1 MTDPLVPRFFL
12 DKYFGKNIESRY
24 NAALKEQ
31 KTAKIRQKRRIAMNR
46 IRLALGIGILGLCL
60 VTPVFAEG
68 TLEKI
73 AKNGEFVVGVRD
85 GAIPF
90 GFISKENE
98 QVGFSVD
105 MAKEFHKALESELK
119 KSLKF
124 TLKTTNPK
132 TRIPLVANGTIDMEC
147 GSTTH
152 TIEREE
158 TVDFTIT
165 IFLTGTQLL
174 VKKGSGIKSVKDVA
188 GKKVGA
194 AQGSTNEKAIRD
206 LNEKGGLNPPA
217 NITVYQEHS
226 QGFLAL
232 QRGILDA
239 YCTDGILLAGLR
251 AKAPNPAEYEV
262 IGEMI
267 TYDPYAFIV
276 RENDSKFH
284 DFINIQIIKMIKDG
298 RFQKLYDKWFGPNGT
313 VPYPMSEEFKILLKL
328 QAWP

>member
-1 MTDPLVPRFFL
+1 M
-12 DKYFGKNIESRY
+12 KNISV
-24 NAALKEQ
+24 LFWVGFL
-31 KTAKIRQKRRIAMNR
+31 T
-46 IRLALGIGILGLCL
+46 LCL
-60 VTPVFAEG
+60 VTPVLADG

-98 QVGFSVD
+98 HVGFSLD
-105 MAKEFHKALESELK
+105 MAKEFHKALEADLK
-119 KSLKF
+119 KPINL

-132 TRIPLVANGTIDMEC
+132 TRIPLVAIGTIDMEC

-158 TVDFTIT
+158 TVDFTVT

-174 VKKGSGIKSVKDVA
+174 VKKGSGIKSAKDVA

-206 LNEKGGLNPPA
+206 LNEKGILNPPA
-217 NITVYQEHS
+217 NIVVYQEHS

-276 RENDSKFH
+276 RENDSKFR
-284 DFINIQIIKMIKDG
+284 DFINIQIIKTIKDG
-298 RFQKLYDKWFGPNGT
+298 RFAKMYEKWFGPNGT
-313 VPYPMSEEFKILLKL
+313 VPYPMSEEFKTLLKL

>member
-1 MTDPLVPRFFL
+1 M
-12 DKYFGKNIESRY
+12 K
-24 NAALKEQ
+24 
-31 KTAKIRQKRRIAMNR
+31 KIYLIIMV
-46 IRLALGIGILGLCL
+46 GVFVLCL
-60 VTPVFAEG
+60 TTSVFAQG

-73 AKNGEFVVGVRD
+73 AKSGEFVVGVRD

-90 GFISKENE
+90 GFISKDNE
-98 QVGFSVD
+98 HVGFSVD
-105 MAKEFHKALESELK
+105 MAKEFHKALEKELGK
-119 KSLKF
+119 PIKF

-132 TRIPLVANGTIDMEC
+132 TRIPLVANGTIDIEC

-152 TIEREE
+152 TVDREE

-165 IFLTGTQLL
+165 AFLTGTQLL
-174 VKKGSGIKSVKDVA
+174 VKKGSAIKDPKDLA

-206 LNEKGGLNPPA
+206 LNEKGVIKPPA
-217 NITVYQEHS
+217 NIVVYQEHS

-239 YCTDGILLAGLR
+239 YCTDGILLAGMK
-251 AKAPNPAEYEV
+251 AKAPKPEEFEV
-262 IGEMI
+262 VGDLI
-267 TYDPYAFIV
+267 TYDPYAYII
-276 RENDSKFH
+276 RENDSNFR

-298 RFQKLYDKWFGPNGT
+298 RFLKNYEKWFGPNGT
-313 VPYPMSEEFKILLKL
+313 VPYPMTEEFKILLKL